1 MSTQNCYEFFGTIK
15 RKIVVQMIDNI
26 RIHPQKEQK
35 YVRPV
40 TISYTKNGEERT
52 WEAVKSFDSV
62 AVLLYHT
69 TKDSFLLVKQFRPA
83 ILLNEAKTIEDGYTY
98 ELCAGICD
106 KEISLT
112 QTAAEEID
120 EECGFCVEP
129 SKIELITS
137 FHTCVGFSGSY
148 QTLFY
153 AEIDDSMMIH
163 SGGGDHTEDIE
174 LVYLPTKEAKEFV
187 LDSKKPKTPGL
198 GLAFYWWFHTKGDR

>member
-1 MSTQNCYEFFGTIK
+1 
-15 RKIVVQMIDNI
+15 MIENI
-26 RIHPQKEQK
+26 QIYPQKEQK

-40 TISYTKNGEERT
+40 TISYTQNGTQRT

-62 AVLLYHT
+62 AVLLYHK

-83 ILLNEAKTIEDGYTY
+83 ILLNEAKTIGDAYTF

-106 KEISLT
+106 KDKTLAE
-112 QTAAEEID
+112 TAAEEID
-120 EECGFCVEP
+120 EECGFCVEA
-129 SKIELITS
+129 SKIEQITS

-163 SGGGDHTEDIE
+163 DGGGDHTEEIE
-174 LVYLPTKEAKEFV
+174 LVYLPLNEAKEFV
-187 LDSKKPKTPGL
+187 LDASKPKTPGL
-198 GLAFYWWFHTKGDR
+198 GLAFYWWFTTKGDR